1 MKPETYPKDS
11 SSHQSHV
18 QYELTDQDL
27 LQLYALF
34 TPPEIIKEFNCGR
47 VRCEKSIYN
56 LIHKYRLDRPLKARQ
71 YLEKIILAAC
81 PEEIGFEDWEMLLK
95 NKLSYVRAEALSRMW
110 KIIDKHESFWKT
122 E

>member
-1 MKPETYPKDS
+1 MKSEKYLKDFYS
-11 SSHQSHV
+11 PQCNEF
-18 QYELTDQDL
+18 YELTDIDL
-27 LQLYALF
+27 LQLYALL
-34 TPPEIIKEFNCGR
+34 TPSEIIKEFGR
-47 VRCEKSIYN
+47 RSRCEKSIYN

-81 PEEIGFEDWEMLLK
+81 PEEIGFEDWQILLK

-110 KIIDKHESFWKT
+110 KRIHKHESFWKI